1 MLNECGEN
9 RDRGTYL
16 VCPAAKQGTPR
27 YVPSTPHSIP
37 RKMAYLT
44 NAFFLF
50 QQGIEGTPP
59 DVPASRR
66 DMQETSPYPIQ
77 ARWITLLLIPVK
89 RAI

>member
-27 YVPSTPHSIP
+27 YVPTTPHSIP
-37 RKMAYLT
+37 RKVAYLT
-44 NAFFLF
+44 SILTLI

-59 DVPASRR
+59 DVPER
-66 DMQETSPYPIQ
+66 DMQETSPAPYH
-77 ARWITLLLIPVK
+77 L
-89 RAI
+89 